1 MASFRATRE
10 TILFAHNQNF
20 LNDEEFLLLYD
31 LNRSKNPDFPY
42 WKYPVF
48 DLDGLDESECL
59 ANFRF
64 NKSDIYDLKE
74 LLGIQDEINCY
85 NRTKVDGVE
94 ALCVFLKRFSYPI
107 RYGDMIPM
115 FGRPV
120 PELSIISYNIL
131 NHIYANYNRLFT
143 GFNHPWLSRVAL
155 QSYAN
160 IIHDKGAALDFCWG
174 FVDGTVRPVC
184 RPNQNQRILYNGH
197 QRVLS
202 NGVLS
207 NFKVWLF
214 QMVL

>member
-1 MASFRATRE
+1 M
-10 TILFAHNQNF
+10 
-20 LNDEEFLLLYD
+20 
-31 LNRSKNPDFPY
+31 
-42 WKYPVF
+42 
-48 DLDGLDESECL
+48 
-59 ANFRF
+59 
-64 NKSDIYDLKE
+64 
-74 LLGIQDEINCY
+74 
-85 NRTKVDGVE
+85 
-94 ALCVFLKRFSYPI
+94 
-107 RYGDMIPM
+107 
-115 FGRPV
+115 
-120 PELSIISYNIL
+120 L
-131 NHIYANYNRLFT
+131 NHIYANYNRFFT

-214 QMVL
+214 QNPKTPKPQNPNYEQTIERYILNFI